1 MKSTRVALFA
11 AIAAVTSWTIKSVA
25 IGVAGGLDKSP
36 LEGPMFF
43 CGLVSFVVAVIAL
56 GVALPAGSRTW
67 VRVVSGLGAVV
78 VGIAYTTV
86 VDGLVNAYREPGPD
100 RAWAWTEVNL
110 WVVSLTVLSLTW
122 ALAARRNALP
132 TGGAD
137 RTARSD
143 LSAAGTA

>member
-1 MKSTRVALFA
+1 
-11 AIAAVTSWTIKSVA
+11 
-25 IGVAGGLDKSP
+25 
-36 LEGPMFF
+36 MFF

-56 GVALPAGSRTW
+56 GFALPAGSRTW
-67 VRVVSGLGAVV
+67 VRAVSGLGAVV
-78 VGIAYTTV
+78 VGIAYTTI
-86 VDGLVNAYREPGPD
+86 VDELVNAYREPGPD